1 MFLLLLGLLKIY
13 TYYMDNNIL
22 SYLKII
28 QEFIITF
35 VKPSDTLLTV
45 NNLKEYFVNWYI
57 GAYDVDIIIIYLIEQ
72 MNYKYEQTID
82 GWSNLKLEV

>member
-1 MFLLLLGLLKIY
+1 
-13 TYYMDNNIL
+13 MDNNIL

>member
-1 MFLLLLGLLKIY
+1 
-13 TYYMDNNIL
+13 MDNNIL

-45 NNLKEYFVNWYI
+45 DHLKEYFVNWYV
-57 GAYDVDIIIIYLIEQ
+57 GAYDVDIVIIYLIEQ
-72 MNYKYEQTID
+72 MNYKYEQTTD